1 VDSIDRALPAIKKLT
16 EAEGGYLGD
25 ESRSQNEYA
34 RSASLTCRVP
44 AEKLE
49 GILEKLR
56 ALGKI
61 ENLSISAEDITEA
74 YFNLE
79 IRIANQKL
87 LEKRLLDLLGRP
99 SNKLGDLLQIE
110 REYARVRG
118 EIDELEG
125 RRRFWDNQV
134 ALSTLVIHLR
144 EPLPA
149 LAGEG
154 GGVLR
159 TLARSFKEAGE
170 NFVSTV
176 AGIIALSGAALPIA
190 FVLWLLFYLWKR
202 RRRRAATG

>member
-1 VDSIDRALPAIKKLT
+1 MKRPLMGGAL
-16 EAEGGYLGD
+16 
-25 ESRSQNEYA
+25 
-34 RSASLTCRVP
+34 
-44 AEKLE
+44 
-49 GILEKLR
+49 
-56 ALGKI
+56 
-61 ENLSISAEDITEA
+61 
-74 YFNLE
+74 
-79 IRIANQKL
+79 RI
-87 LEKRLLDLLGRP
+87 LLGLCCRASKEP
-99 SNKLGDLLQIE
+99 PVLDTAAE
-110 REYARVRG
+110 P
-118 EIDELEG
+118 
-125 RRRFWDNQV
+125 
-134 ALSTLVIHLR
+134 ALSTLVVHLR